1 MSLARLSAF
10 AGCYYISGTHTSV
23 DFDVIVPQEDTVF
36 SVLTGLDQDDN
47 AVDFLVT
54 LNITS
59 STIKQ
64 GTLIAVPSGQK
75 ITAVTVSSGS
85 AMAYNRA

>member
-10 AGCYYISGTHTSV
+10 AGSYYIDGTHTSV

-36 SVLTGLDQDDN
+36 GVMTGLDQDGQ
-47 AVDFLVT
+47 AVDFRTT
-54 LNITS
+54 LNIGG

-64 GTLIAVPSGQK
+64 GTLIAVPAGQK
-75 ITAVTVSSGS
+75 ITAVTVASGT